1 METNV
6 MIPKKRAAVLT
17 KRLDYHTQVLQG
29 FLEEQKVLQKEDV
42 VEINVIFVEQ
52 FDFEKIAVKVN
63 EIIAYKPDIV
73 VPIGVLCT
81 QAIVHA
87 FRERNIDIPVHFCG
101 VTNYQDIGLHE
112 LSSEGNLITGVSLG
126 YAPYL
131 TAVRALLWAKPT
143 AKSVLVPYNPLSE
156 GGLLTT
162 AAYSIQ
168 TFLRSRGV
176 SAVLLALKQGE
187 NVVSVVRSKIGSV
200 DVLMGLEG
208 SELDSYSEELISLCE
223 DHTVTYFSCSLKA
236 VQKGAALGMVSL
248 PRLVGVVSFRRV
260 LQMLTGGI
268 RPEHKRIILLKNE
281 GRRMAYNLKAF
292 ARQGLTMPAAKLYM
306 LENSEVDGNFY
317 RLIDSE
323 E

>member
-1 METNV
+1 MDINV
-6 MIPKKRAAVLT
+6 TILKKRVAVLT
-17 KRLDYHTQVLQG
+17 KTLDYHTQVLQG

-52 FDFEKIAVKVN
+52 FDFEKIAAKVN
-63 EIIAYKPDIV
+63 EVIAYKPDIV

-126 YAPYL
+126 HVPYL
-131 TAVRALLWAKPT
+131 TAVRALLWAKPIT
-143 AKSVLVPYNPLSE
+143 KSVLVPYSPLNE

-168 TFLRSRGV
+168 TFLQSRGV
-176 SAVLLALKQGE
+176 SAILLALKQGE
-187 NVVSVVRSKIGSV
+187 DVVSAVRSKIGSV

-208 SELDSYSEELISLCE
+208 CELDFHCKELASLC
-223 DHTVTYFSCSLKA
+223 DQYGVTYFAYSLEA
-236 VQKGAALGMVSL
+236 VRKGAALGVVSL

-260 LQMLTGGI
+260 LQMLIGGI

-281 GRRMAYNLKAF
+281 GRRMAYNPKAF
-292 ARQGLTMPAAKLYM
+292 ARQGLTMLAAKLYM
-306 LENSEVDGNFY
+306 LDNTEVGGNFY